1 MSITPELV
9 DVLPAHKFDEASLLT
24 WLQQTIP
31 GFGTRLDVR
40 QFQGG
45 QSNPTFLLDTDS
57 SQYVLRKKP
66 PGKTLPSAHMVER
79 EYKVMRALSEHTSV
93 PVPNTRALC

>member
-9 DVLPAHKFDEASLLT
+9 DVLPAHKFDEARLLS
-24 WLQQTIP
+24 WLQQDMP
-31 GFGTRLDVR
+31 GFGNRLEIK

-45 QSNPTFLLDTDS
+45 QSNPTFLLDADS
-57 SQYVLRKKP
+57 GRYVLRKKP

-79 EYKVMRALSEHTSV
+79 EYKVIRALSEDRKSV
-93 PVPNTRALC
+93 V